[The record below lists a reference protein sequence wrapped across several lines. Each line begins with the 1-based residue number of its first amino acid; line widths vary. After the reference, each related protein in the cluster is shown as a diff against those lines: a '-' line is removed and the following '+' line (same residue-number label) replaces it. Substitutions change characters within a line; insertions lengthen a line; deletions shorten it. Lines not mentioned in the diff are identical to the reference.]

1 MDQRLIDLHHDYV
14 HHHFD
19 RRRFLE
25 EAAKLAG
32 GFSAALALLPLL
44 DSDYARAE
52 TVKETDPR
60 ITTGWVTFAGATGDV
75 KAYLAKP
82 KDTARHPAV
91 MVIHEIVGVNPHI
104 QDVARRLA
112 TEGYVALAVDFL
124 SPAGGTPADGKGA
137 AEIAMKLDPAQTAA
151 NGVAA
156 LKYLRSRPDVNG
168 KTGEV
173 GFCWGGRIAQEVAV
187 EDPMLDAAS
196 VFYGEPPAASQAAKL
211 HAALLM
217 NFADPKLDVRNG
229 QEVLV
234 YEKALQAAG
243 KTYELHFYPGAQ
255 HGFNNDTNAARYNEA
270 AAREA
275 WGRTLNWFKKY
286 LG

>member
-32 GFSAALALLPLL
+32 SIGAAVALLPLL
-44 DSDYARAE
+44 DSNYALAE
-52 TVKETDPR
+52 TIKENDTR
-60 ITTGWVTFAGATGDV
+60 IVAERVTFPGATGAV
-75 KAYLAKP
+75 KGYVARPNDNAK
-82 KDTARHPAV
+82 HPGIIIV
-91 MVIHEIVGVNPHI
+91 HEIVGLNPHI
-104 QDVARRLA
+104 EDIARRLA
-112 TEGYVALAVDFL
+112 IAGYVAMGVDFL
-124 SPAGGTPADGKGA
+124 SPVGGTPVEGRGA
-137 AEIAMKLDPAQTAA
+137 AQLAMKLDAAETTA

-156 LKYLRSRPDVNG
+156 VKYLRSRPDVNG
-168 KTGEV
+168 KIGEV
-173 GFCWGGRIAQEVAV
+173 GFCWGGRVAQTIAVGDPTLSAAV
-187 EDPMLDAAS
+187 I
-196 VFYGEPPAASQAAKL
+196 FYGEPPAASDAVQV
-211 HAALLM
+211 HAPLLM

-229 QEVLV
+229 EEALV
-234 YEKALQAAG
+234 YEKALKAAG

-270 AAREA
+270 AAKEA
-275 WGRTLNWFKKY
+275 WGRTLDWFKKY

>member
-1 MDQRLIDLHHDYV
+1 MDQRLIDLHHEYI

-25 EAAKLAG
+25 EAARIVGGLA
-32 GFSAALALLPLL
+32 AAAALLPLL
-44 DSDYARAE
+44 DSDYALAE
-52 TVKETDPR
+52 TIKENDPR
-60 ITTGWVTFAGATGDV
+60 IATERVTFPGATGDV

-82 KDTARHPAV
+82 AGGGRHPGV
-91 MVIHEIVGVNPHI
+91 VVIHEITGVNPHI
-104 QDVARRLA
+104 EDIARRLA

-124 SPAGGTPADGKGA
+124 SPVGGTPADGKGA
-137 AEIAMKLDPAQTAA
+137 FQLAMKLDPAQTAA

-156 LKYLRSRPDVNG
+156 VKYLRSRPDVNG
-168 KTGEV
+168 NVGEV
-173 GFCWGGRIAQEVAV
+173 GFCWGGRVAQAVAV
-187 EDPMLDAAS
+187 DDPTLDAAV
-196 VFYGEPPAASQAAKL
+196 VFYGEPPDPSEAPKL
-211 HAALLM
+211 RAPLLM

-229 QEVLV
+229 KEVLV

-255 HGFNNDTNAARYNEA
+255 HGFNNDANKPRYNEA
-270 AAREA
+270 AAKQA
-275 WGRTLNWFKKY
+275 WGRTMAWFKKY